1 MTAVGLIVT
10 GLVLA
15 LLGVREVV
23 RVGAGGVTP
32 VRWRSLDRAILPAM
46 VVWAVLTG
54 IQLADYLG

>member
-15 LLGVREVV
+15 LLAVREVV

-32 VRWRSLDRAILPAM
+32 FGWRRLDRAILPA
-46 VVWAVLTG
+46 VAAWAVLTAV
-54 IQLADYLG
+54 QLADYLR